1 VEVKEVL
8 YVDDGDKKGNGAGNG
23 GHYRQIAHD
32 KKYVEPGY
40 HEEKVDEAR
49 KKDEGTTDYRH
60 FLSRMGVYEET
71 QQEKQNKEG
80 AWVEAVKACYDDGQ
94 NGKGKR

>member
-1 VEVKEVL
+1 
-8 YVDDGDKKGNGAGNG
+8 
-23 GHYRQIAHD
+23 
-32 KKYVEPGY
+32 
-40 HEEKVDEAR
+40 
-49 KKDEGTTDYRH
+49 
-60 FLSRMGVYEET
+60 MGVYEET